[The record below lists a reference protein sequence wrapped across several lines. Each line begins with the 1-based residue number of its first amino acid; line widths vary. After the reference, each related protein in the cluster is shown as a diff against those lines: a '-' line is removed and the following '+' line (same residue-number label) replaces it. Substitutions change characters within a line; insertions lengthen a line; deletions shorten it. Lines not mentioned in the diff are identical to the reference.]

1 MFGKDE
7 SDDMRLIGNQLIKCA
22 TAVVAHVVSFPDL
35 SPPLFSRGIRG
46 LVRTETIAHAVIH

>member
-1 MFGKDE
+1 MEKGECVWKKASVFGKDE

-35 SPPLFSRGIRG
+35 SPPQGDKRAG
-46 LVRTETIAHAVIH
+46 TY